1 MPHQSTQALPVCWP
15 MRPLASITCSWRCSR
30 PSAGAMRRC
39 TSSGAGTPAP
49 RSCRPWA
56 PKCGLTS
63 ACVESAPMPLC
74 ACGQSA
80 PTAKKRVAM
89 ATPNAP
95 LASRAM
101 MDHVMRRDDTHK
113 ISRCYAWPMRLAIA
127 VGCCAVLAAATALDA
142 DAGRGRSGGGGRGH
156 ASGSHNHHFHGGA
169 RVFVCATLVSYPRA
183 YYLLRYCY
191 AAAGAWPSAYWYYCA
206 AAGAYYPYVQN
217 CPGGWELVLPTAPA
231 YTGY

>member
-1 MPHQSTQALPVCWP
+1 MP
-15 MRPLASITCSWRCSR
+15 AS
-30 PSAGAMRRC
+30 
-39 TSSGAGTPAP
+39 
-49 RSCRPWA
+49 RSLRPWA

-63 ACVESAPMPLC
+63 AWVESAPTPLC

-127 VGCCAVLAAATALDA
+127 LGCCVALATALDA
-142 DAGRGRSGGGGRGH
+142 EAGRGRSGGGGGRSHSH
-156 ASGSHNHHFHGGA
+156 ASSGSHHHHHAHGGA
-169 RVFVCATLVSYPRA
+169 RVFVGTTFVSWPRA
-183 YYLLRYCY
+183 YY
-191 AAAGAWPSAYWYYCA
+191 WPGYY
-206 AAGAYYPYVQN
+206 Y
-217 CPGGWELVLPTAPA
+217 APA
-231 YTGY
+231 VTPG